1 MIQPKQVLNY
11 PLRIAAGRN
20 FSMIHDIEQP
30 IQRLTDRLFTLPV
43 GNYLVSENFSEFCRQ
58 YDLEDLWKEFRVLSR
73 DKPELYGHFVIKNAF
88 IRLLHHVFH
97 SRPDAFIEVVTQF
110 LLRFSQKIDLPLPL
124 DELKRDLMDL
134 GYSEGEL
141 ENEFSMLRRNDEEL
155 RKCRMETI

>member
-11 PLRIAAGRN
+11 PLRIAGVRN

-43 GNYLVSENFSEFCRQ
+43 GNYLVSENFSQFCRQ

-73 DKPELYGHFVIKNAF
+73 DKPELYGHFVIKDAF

-97 SRPDAFIEVVTQF
+97 SRPDEFIEVVTQF
-110 LLRFSQKIDLPLPL
+110 LFRLSQEIAQPLPL
-124 DELKRDLMDL
+124 DDLKRDLMDL
-134 GYSEGEL
+134 GYSDGDL
-141 ENEFSMLRRNDEEL
+141 ETEFSMLRRNDEDL
-155 RKCRMETI
+155 RKCRK

>member
-1 MIQPKQVLNY
+1 MPQDTKI
-11 PLRIAAGRN
+11 
-20 FSMIHDIEQP
+20 P
-30 IQRLTDRLFTLPV
+30 IQRLADRLFDLPI

-58 YDLEDLWKEFRVLSR
+58 YDLEDLWKEYCVLSR
-73 DKPELYGHFVIKNAF
+73 DRPELYGHFVIKNAF

-124 DELKRDLMDL
+124 DDLKRDLMDL

-141 ENEFSMLRRNDEEL
+141 ETEFLMLRRNDEDR